1 MDPTRVDGPDI
12 GVEVEIFITDG
23 VVAIRTPR
31 EGDARLLVAGRDDEF
46 RRWMGVGSDDP
57 RPTACIVIGDDVVGW
72 VDYDTDRTWLRP
84 GEVNVGYNVFAAHR
98 GRGVATRALQLLIHH
113 LALATPVET
122 VTLLIDPANERSL
135 ALAARTGF
143 AERGLVNGDRYW
155 KRSVPP
161 VSSTDGVVTIR
172 PQTVADVDAHLASI
186 DDVQIDW
193 LWLSG
198 QRASWESMTTEE
210 QRLHVQRWLAENEAR
225 FGSGPKWAFAVDT
238 DRAPYAAYVDA
249 DLANVHVPAGEAN
262 ISYAAHPAFRGKGH
276 VARAVRLLSQ
286 FLADHTGAREGHLVI
301 DAGNAASLRVARSV
315 GAVERERW
323 TDEAGHT
330 MIRHVGALRQMAGR

>member
-1 MDPTRVDGPDI
+1 MDPARVGGPDV
-12 GVEVEIFITDG
+12 GVEVAILITDG
-23 VVAIRTPR
+23 VVTIRTPR
-31 EGDARLLVAGRDDEF
+31 KGDARLLIAGRDDEF

-57 RPTACIVIGDDVVGW
+57 RPTACIVVGDDVVGW
-72 VDYDTDRTWLRP
+72 VDYDTDRAWLRP
-84 GEVNVGYNVFAAHR
+84 GEVNVGYNVFAIHR
-98 GRGVATRALQLLIHH
+98 GQGIATRALQLLVHH
-113 LALATPVET
+113 LAWRTQVET
-122 VTLLIDPANERSL
+122 ATLLVDPANERSL
-135 ALAARTGF
+135 ALAARAGF
-143 AERGLVNGDRYW
+143 AESGSINGDRYL

-193 LWLSG
+193 LWLPG
-198 QRASWESMTTEE
+198 QRSSWESMTAEE

-262 ISYAAHPAFRGKGH
+262 ISYAAHPAFRGQGL
-276 VARAVRLLSQ
+276 VARAVRLLSR
-286 FLADHTGAREGHLVI
+286 FLTDHTGAREGHLVI

-323 TDEAGHT
+323 TDETGRT
-330 MIRHVGALRQMAGR
+330 MVRQVGALREMAAR